1 MKIFLIG
8 YMASGKTTIGKRL
21 SKMMELDFIDLDQL
35 IESREKTTINE
46 IFESGGEALFRGLEM
61 KYLKEVISITE
72 NAIISTGGGTPC
84 FYSNMELMNAS
95 GLTVFLEMDAKSITY
110 RLMNAKS
117 TRPIISKIG
126 EEELLEFVEQQM
138 EERRFFYNEASIT
151 FNTLG
156 MNARKLK
163 NLASIIEESL
173 STK

>member
-1 MKIFLIG
+1 M
-8 YMASGKTTIGKRL
+8 
-21 SKMMELDFIDLDQL
+21 
-35 IESREKTTINE
+35 
-46 IFESGGEALFRGLEM
+46 FRGLEM